1 MSIEGLRCEFKTFDD
16 HIETGYEESPP
27 RRVSEF
33 MENTD
38 GISVDPMAT
47 NLEDY
52 IVDHSRRKYLEQ
64 TLEPGDQLSVIG
76 SAVPRREDIESAA
89 YPRDLVVTQTDETA
103 LQLSEQSY
111 DNIADGGS
119 ALLVSAL
126 TSISGIALLILWAIL

>member
-1 MSIEGLRCEFKTFDD
+1 
-16 HIETGYEESPP
+16 
-27 RRVSEF
+27 
-33 MENTD
+33 
-38 GISVDPMAT
+38 MAT

-52 IVDHSRRKYLEQ
+52 IVDHNRRKYLEQ

-76 SAVPRREDIESAA
+76 SAVPRREGMESAA
-89 YPRDLVVTQTDETA
+89 YPRDLVFTQTDETA
-103 LQLSEQSY
+103 PPLSEQSY

>member
-33 MENTD
+33 VENTD

-52 IVDHSRRKYLEQ
+52 IVDHSR
-64 TLEPGDQLSVIG
+64 
-76 SAVPRREDIESAA
+76 
-89 YPRDLVVTQTDETA
+89 
-103 LQLSEQSY
+103 
-111 DNIADGGS
+111 
-119 ALLVSAL
+119 
-126 TSISGIALLILWAIL
+126 